1 MMAITTREQQLLD
14 LADAGMSPAKI
25 ADRLGIKEKSVR
37 RTLDLLRVNP
47 VADRRMGS
55 AIARGSAVLLDAIA
69 ASYPHRVCQPGT
81 SAQV

>member
-37 RTLDLLRVNP
+37 RTLGLLRVSP
-47 VADRRMGS
+47 VADQRLS
-55 AIARGSAVLLDAIA
+55 NAIALGSAVLLEAIA

-81 SAQV
+81 AAQI